1 MTLLKKNHFQQFIQI
16 NQTIKAILKP
26 FKYFSIDKLSEK
38 KIFLRMVEIMN
49 NIYNFITIKQ
59 NDKTDSFNT
68 SIKNNHYP
76 YRPISTHFSKRK
88 NVKATSI

>member
-1 MTLLKKNHFQQFIQI
+1 
-16 NQTIKAILKP
+16 
-26 FKYFSIDKLSEK
+26 
-38 KIFLRMVEIMN
+38 MVEIMN